1 MPTSKKIAPNAEPE
15 QTAASARINPE
26 IDGRIDRFMADNRS
40 YVAHLEELSKEV
52 LIRKVCLTRM
62 REIEGQQQ
70 YSSKVLA
77 WLDKPENTEV
87 KELLVNAIPQRLKA
101 ERQQQIL
108 ASNAKTYS
116 RNKGLKI

>member
-1 MPTSKKIAPNAEPE
+1 MPTSKKIAPSTEPQE
-15 QTAASARINPE
+15 TAASSRINPE
-26 IDGRIDRFMADNRS
+26 IDAKIDRFIAENRS
-40 YVAHLEELSKEV
+40 YVDHLEGLSKEV
-52 LIRKVCLTRM
+52 LIRKICLTRM
-62 REIEGQQQ
+62 RESEAQEQ
-70 YSSKVLA
+70 YSRRVLA

-108 ASNAKTYS
+108 ASNAKTYI